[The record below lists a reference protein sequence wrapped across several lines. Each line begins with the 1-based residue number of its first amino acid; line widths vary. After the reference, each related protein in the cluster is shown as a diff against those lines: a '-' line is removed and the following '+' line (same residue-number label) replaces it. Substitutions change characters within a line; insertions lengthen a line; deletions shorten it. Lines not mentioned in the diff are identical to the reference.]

1 MASNETQQVVIIPP
15 GVAPSPVPAN
25 PEYDEVSAVVA
36 ARVREA
42 EVRERRMA
50 RTRPIRWPFM
60 LARILID
67 VLLVNIAFLLAY
79 WARYEVQ
86 LVSGVLPEYH
96 RTLAEMGL
104 LQLFF
109 TGMALAVFYARGVYA
124 QARGAGWL
132 DQMGRLAGAG
142 LISIC
147 GVLLSSLLIS
157 PVVPSRL
164 FFVYLW
170 LSILL
175 VFGVQRYAVKRI
187 RQTLWTRGLNE
198 HRVAVVGATQAGQRV
213 MRHILDRPDLGYRLV
228 GYVDDRS
235 NERRWE
241 VPFPP
246 KLRPQRLGGLK
257 DLEALIES
265 EHLDEL
271 IIALGGTRRTNL
283 SEMLERCSA
292 LRVNYRLLPD
302 LMEIRFDQCEMETL
316 DGIPAIGLKEPALR
330 GGRLVLK
337 RMMDIALA
345 LVMIILTSPLMLLI
359 ALAIRL
365 EKPRGAILFRQKRAG
380 RGGKVFT
387 CLKFRSMRPDAEA
400 LKAQLMAHNEAT
412 GPIFKMKNDPRVTKV
427 GRLLRKTSLDELPQF
442 FNILKGEMSWVGPR
456 PPTPNEVTAYS
467 DWHLKRLEV
476 TPGLTGL
483 WQVSGRSHLTFD
495 EMVTLDLYYAENW
508 SLLLDWKVIL
518 QTVPAVLLQRGAY

>member
-1 MASNETQQVVIIPP
+1 
-15 GVAPSPVPAN
+15 
-25 PEYDEVSAVVA
+25 
-36 ARVREA
+36 
-42 EVRERRMA
+42 
-50 RTRPIRWPFM
+50 
-60 LARILID
+60 
-67 VLLVNIAFLLAY
+67 
-79 WARYEVQ
+79 
-86 LVSGVLPEYH
+86 
-96 RTLAEMGL
+96 
-104 LQLFF
+104 
-109 TGMALAVFYARGVYA
+109 
-124 QARGAGWL
+124 
-132 DQMGRLAGAG
+132 
-142 LISIC
+142 
-147 GVLLSSLLIS
+147 
-157 PVVPSRL
+157 VPSRL

-170 LSILL
+170 LAIIV
-175 VFGVQRYAVKRI
+175 VFGAQRYVVKRV
-187 RQTLWTRGLNE
+187 RQALWARGINE
-198 HRVAVVGATQAGQRV
+198 HRVAVVGATTAGQRV
-213 MRHILDRPDLGYRLV
+213 MRHILDRPDLGYRLI
-228 GYVDDRS
+228 GYVDDRM

-246 KLRPQRLGGLK
+246 KLRPRRLGAVT

-283 SEMLERCSA
+283 SEMLGRCSA

-345 LVMIILTSPLMLLI
+345 LVMITLTSPLMLLI
-359 ALAIRL
+359 ALAIVV
-365 EKPRGAILFRQKRAG
+365 EKPRGPILFRQKRAG

-412 GPIFKMKNDPRVTKV
+412 GPIFKMKNDPRVTKM

-518 QTVPAVLLQRGAY
+518 QTVPAVVLQRGAY